1 MKRKFLLNLCLFP
14 ISLLSVVFFQ
24 LNTFNLISSPA
35 VHANNWNAYN
45 KHVENGGR
53 NLNNGNYQKA
63 IDFYNKALKIY
74 KRDGAIFYNRA
85 LSNYELGNYKEAIED
100 YKEALNL
107 EDKMRSAIT
116 HLNIGNSY
124 KEIEEYE
131 KALFHI
137 NKAISIKPNEG
148 FYYQDRGYLYWELD
162 KWDEALKD
170 FETAKSKFLKKKE
183 KIDEYFYND
192 IGYVYFKLGSY
203 NLAIDNYQ
211 KAIEMNPKE
220 GMFYSD
226 KGDALYEL
234 GKEDEACANY
244 INSSELGYEQIQD
257 YLNSS
262 DGGWCK
268 K

>member
-1 MKRKFLLNLCLFP
+1 MKRKFLLNLFLFP
-14 ISLLSVVFFQ
+14 ISLLSVGFFQ
-24 LNTFNLISSPA
+24 LNISNLISPPA
-35 VHANNWNAYN
+35 AHATNWNAYN
-45 KHVENGGR
+45 NHVQNGGR
-53 NLNNGNYQKA
+53 NLDNGNYQKA

-74 KRDGAIFYNRA
+74 KKDGAIFYNRA
-85 LSNYELGNYKEAIED
+85 ISNYELGNYKEAIED

-116 HLNIGNSY
+116 HLNIGNAY
-124 KEIEEYE
+124 KEIEEFD
-131 KALFHI
+131 KALFHF

-148 FYYQDRGYLYWELD
+148 FYYQDRGSLSIELE

-170 FETAKSKFLKKKE
+170 YEAAKSKYLKKRE
-183 KIDEYFYND
+183 TIDEYFYND

-203 NLAIDNYQ
+203 DLAIDNYD
-211 KAIEMNPKE
+211 KAIDINPKE
-220 GMFYSD
+220 GIFYTD

-244 INSSELGYEQIQD
+244 IKSSELGYEEIQD

-262 DGGWCK
+262 DGDWCK